1 MVMDAD
7 GGRPARNLYVR
18 GITLVLLLLLLMG
31 TPFVLGAWYAPFHR
45 IQDIIP
51 ENLNLKR
58 QNSELS
64 RQLADIDTMNSLKDE
79 QIESLQQQID
89 KRDSEIRDLSQ
100 QVRMFNSI
108 LDERKGKGIQ
118 VMSHQAKMLNL
129 NSIEWQALFV
139 KGGTYPRYLVGSY
152 KIFALDDSGKHIE
165 LLDKAM
171 KYRFE
176 THVMVKQ
183 KIEWKEDWIPTKLEL
198 IIYNNR
204 KKEVLK
210 QVIQVQGT

>member
-1 MVMDAD
+1 
-7 GGRPARNLYVR
+7 
-18 GITLVLLLLLLMG
+18 
-31 TPFVLGAWYAPFHR
+31 
-45 IQDIIP
+45 
-51 ENLNLKR
+51 
-58 QNSELS
+58 
-64 RQLADIDTMNSLKDE
+64 LKDE

-89 KRDSEIRDLSQ
+89 KRDTEIRDLSQ

-118 VMSHQAKMLNL
+118 VMSHQANMLNQ
-129 NSIEWQALFV
+129 NRIEWQALFV

-152 KIFALDDSGKHIE
+152 KIFALDDSDKSLE
-165 LLDKAM
+165 LLSKAM